1 MAKYT
6 LKEGVVL
13 KPYGASSLID
23 NSNITDAIAEMLI
36 AKGRAKKED
45 FKQITIT
52 KKPKKNGNSK

>member
-6 LKEGVVL
+6 LKDGVVL
-13 KPYGASSLID
+13 KPYGENSLID

-45 FKQITIT
+45 FKQVTT
-52 KKPKKNGNSK
+52 KKTKKHGNSK